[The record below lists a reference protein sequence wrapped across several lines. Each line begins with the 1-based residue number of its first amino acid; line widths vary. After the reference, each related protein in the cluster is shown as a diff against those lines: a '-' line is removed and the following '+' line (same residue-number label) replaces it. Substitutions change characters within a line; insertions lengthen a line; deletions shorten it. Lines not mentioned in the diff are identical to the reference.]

1 MLLRKAV
8 PMVRHS
14 IGTAFSGNNNYYTLG
29 NDLQHLACI
38 SGIVDNLYHNQNNRY
53 GQNNSNYFALPYMR
67 VSPGN
72 SITFS
77 NGFIMLYRRDFV
89 NGDYWS
95 GGSINSPRTI
105 TIGNNIYLLRAS
117 IQKSEQSRVY
127 IKNNTTGEYL
137 YKGEDV

>member
-1 MLLRKAV
+1 MKVA
-8 PMVRHS
+8 
-14 IGTAFSGNNNYYTLG
+14 
-29 NDLQHLACI
+29 
-38 SGIVDNLYHNQNNRY
+38 
-53 GQNNSNYFALPYMR
+53 
-67 VSPGN
+67 PGN

-117 IQKSEQSRVY
+117 IQKTEQSRVY

>member
-1 MLLRKAV
+1 
-8 PMVRHS
+8 
-14 IGTAFSGNNNYYTLG
+14 
-29 NDLQHLACI
+29 
-38 SGIVDNLYHNQNNRY
+38 
-53 GQNNSNYFALPYMR
+53 MR
-67 VSPGN
+67 VNPGN

-77 NGFIMLYRRDFV
+77 NGFIILYKRDFV

-95 GGSINSPRTI
+95 GGSISSPRTI

-117 IQKSEQSRVY
+117 IKKSEQSRVY